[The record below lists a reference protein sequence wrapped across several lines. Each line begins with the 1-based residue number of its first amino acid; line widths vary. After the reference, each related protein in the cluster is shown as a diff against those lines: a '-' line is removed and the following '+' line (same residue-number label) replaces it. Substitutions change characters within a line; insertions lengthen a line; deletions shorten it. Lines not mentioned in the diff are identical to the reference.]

1 MPRLPPTPL
10 AVCAQIGL
18 IFSAAGVGGVL
29 GALLGGGV
37 QRRCSF
43 GRVIVTT
50 TVLMALLF
58 PFCGLRPSRRPPS
71 RSQAGVRG
79 SFPVRY
85 ESPRSYAGATRLS
98 ENLTGTQRDRAHQFR

>member
-37 QRRCSF
+37 QRRFSF
-43 GRVIVTT
+43 ARLIVTT
-50 TVLMALLF
+50 SVLMALLF
-58 PFCGLRPSRRPPS
+58 LLCGRV
-71 RSQAGVRG
+71 QAGARRRARRQRSAARFQSGMYHRDPMLVRRG
-79 SFPVRY
+79 CQK
-85 ESPRSYAGATRLS
+85 T
-98 ENLTGTQRDRAHQFR
+98 